1 MNIKSFITKS
11 NTLISGSEIN
21 MGLNPVADLFYGDGF
36 SRFVFKID
44 ITELKERYNNNNE
57 FPIFSN
63 LKHKIKFF
71 NYGRFEKI
79 DGNEDYNFGISND
92 KKRTSSFSLKLSEVD
107 NFDEGNGFNQTTAV
121 STTPSNWY
129 KPTLSS
135 TGWTK
140 NILIGYTEVFE
151 NGFEDLIYD
160 ITDYINSK
168 IIDLNSENILSLQL
182 SFSSSLETSLT
193 EVKQYVGFFTNN
205 ANSVYKPYLETSYN
219 VQVNDDRNDF
229 YLDKENKLY
238 FYFNIGGKLTNL
250 DSLPTCEVNGTG
262 LTVTHEYVGCYS
274 VKLDLSSTEYEFD
287 TMMYDIWDNIIY
299 KGRHLKQQ
307 EKSFVLKDSN
317 DYYNSSS
324 NIEYKPFPVLSGI
337 KINETLRKND
347 IIKMNLISKIPYT
360 VNQMIPTDL
369 VEYRIYIKDYNMEE
383 VVIDWMPIHKT
394 NNETFFI
401 LDTKSLLKGKH
412 YIDIK
417 YTIGNEEKYYYEVL
431 SFNII

>member
-44 ITELKERYNNNNE
+44 ITELKERYNNNE

-92 KKRTSSFSLKLSEVD
+92 KKRTSSFNLKLSEVD